1 MKFWKGRITH
11 VLLAAFLA
19 AGALFLYGCGKKD
32 QLEPC
37 TVKIYDETGQLIQ
50 TIKKDAYDFETEVY
64 DIDGK
69 LTSKFEM
76 DRDSDGRL
84 LERRVYD
91 DEGLDNIEKF
101 EYKGRKATAVTYLSE
116 DGSYDN
122 TSKWHTC
129 KWEFDSGNRPVK
141 FTRYEGEN
149 FIYKLEYERDS
160 YGNNKKI
167 TLYMGSSEELK
178 VVWEQKF
185 DITYKDGHAV
195 RSEDEKIIY
204 DSDGQ
209 VDQKER
215 THREFEY

>member
-84 LERRVYD
+84 LERRV
-91 DEGLDNIEKF
+91 
-101 EYKGRKATAVTYLSE
+101 
-116 DGSYDN
+116 
-122 TSKWHTC
+122 
-129 KWEFDSGNRPVK
+129 
-141 FTRYEGEN
+141 
-149 FIYKLEYERDS
+149 
-160 YGNNKKI
+160 
-167 TLYMGSSEELK
+167 
-178 VVWEQKF
+178 
-185 DITYKDGHAV
+185 
-195 RSEDEKIIY
+195 
-204 DSDGQ
+204 
-209 VDQKER
+209 
-215 THREFEY
+215 